1 MADRKL
7 TVLNPNGYQE
17 ILQTADRLV
26 IDSSSLL
33 AATQLSGALTGT
45 SASFTGNITISG
57 TPSANTDAATVQ
69 FVNTVAAGITLTA
82 SAPISINS
90 QDIQIAAASDS
101 AVGAVRFATDA
112 ECVAGTSV
120 NASVKPD
127 QLAFVLDDLTVN
139 GTAPVTVTE
148 SPTNTF
154 TVDINAGSTTAV
166 GAVRFATTSEAA
178 AGTITTAVTTP
189 KNVADAI
196 AAIPDST
203 SGLRGLARLATGTEA
218 TTGTASDVAVT
229 PAQLTA
235 KVDTVDV
242 AATAPLSVSQ
252 SGRVFTVS
260 SAYATNSASGL
271 IRIATNA
278 ELSAGT
284 ATNVAITPALLETRF
299 GGLTI
304 VDASTT
310 DKGLIEI
317 ATNAETI
324 AGTATL
330 LAVTPASL
338 RAALDDAGYLLD
350 GGSY

>member
-17 ILQTADRLV
+17 VLQTADRLV

-33 AATQLSGALTGT
+33 ATTQFSGAVTGT
-45 SASFTGNITISG
+45 SAAFTGNITING

-82 SAPISINS
+82 SAPININNL
-90 QDIQIAAASDS
+90 DIQIAAATDS
-101 AVGAVRFATDA
+101 SVGAVRFATNA
-112 ECVAGTSV
+112 ECIAGSSV

-139 GTAPVTVTE
+139 GTAPITVTE

-154 TVDINAGSTTAV
+154 TVDVNAGTTSDV
-166 GAVRFATTSEAA
+166 GVVRFATTSEAA
-178 AGTITTAVTTP
+178 AGTVTTAVTTP

-203 SGLRGLARLATGTEA
+203 SSLRGLARLATGTEA
-218 TTGTASDVAVT
+218 TTGTASNVAVT

-242 AATAPLSVSQ
+242 TATAPLSISQ
-252 SGRVFTVS
+252 SGRVFNVS
-260 SAYATNSASGL
+260 ASYATNTDSGL
-271 IRIATNA
+271 IRIATGA
-278 ELSAGT
+278 ELTAGT
-284 ATNVAITPALLETRF
+284 STNVAITPALLETRL

-317 ATNAETI
+317 ATNAEAI
-324 AGTATL
+324 AGTATN
-330 LAVTPASL
+330 LALTPASL
-338 RAALDDAGYLLD
+338 RAALDDSNYLLD
-350 GGSY
+350 GGAY

>member
-26 IDSSSLL
+26 IDSSALL
-33 AATQLSGALTGT
+33 AATQLSGSLTGT
-45 SASFTGNITISG
+45 TASFTGNITING
-57 TPSANTDAATVQ
+57 TPSVNTDAATVQ

-90 QDIQIAAASDS
+90 QDIQIAGATDS
-101 AVGAVRFATDA
+101 AVGAVRFATNA
-112 ECVAGTSV
+112 ECIAGTAV

-139 GTAPVTVTE
+139 GTAPITVTE

-154 TVDINAGSTTAV
+154 TVDINIATTSSV
-166 GAVRFATTSEAA
+166 GAVRFATVSEAA
-178 AGTITTAVTTP
+178 AGTITTAVMTP

-203 SGLRGLARLATGTEA
+203 SNLRGLARLATGTEA
-218 TTGTASDVAVT
+218 TTGTASNVAIT

-242 AATAPLSVSQ
+242 TANAPLSVSQ
-252 SGRVFTVS
+252 TGRVFDL
-260 SAYATNSASGL
+260 SASYATNTDSGV
-271 IRIATNA
+271 IRIATSS
-278 ELSAGT
+278 ELSTGT
-284 ATNVAITPALLETRF
+284 ANNVVITPALLETRL

-304 VDASTT
+304 VDASTN

-317 ATNAETI
+317 ATNAEAI

-330 LAVTPASL
+330 LAITPASL
-338 RAALDDAGYLLD
+338 RAALDDANYLLD